1 MKLSGTAM
9 LHAPAQQI
17 FDSMQDPNFLV
28 RTIPGCQ
35 QLQVTGPDE
44 YQMTINAGVASIK
57 GTYLGN
63 VRMVD
68 PDPPQAYT
76 LKASA
81 QSAVG
86 TVDADARITLADR
99 GGGSTELLYD
109 ADARIG
115 GTIAGVGQRVLT
127 GVARKMAGEFF
138 AAVDRELLNGEP
150 GLAAAAGAAG
160 AGTAVAAGAA
170 ALGLVA
176 AGPGGAGPGGAGPGG
191 AGPGGAGPGGAGP
204 AGAGPAGAGPAGAG
218 PGAPGAAAA
227 GPAEAPPLG
236 AIFRRPAPP
245 PREPAAAWW
254 PALAGAAVGAAIALI
269 GVALGARSA
278 RRGSP

>member
-1 MKLSGTAM
+1 MKLSGSAM

-35 QLQVTGPDE
+35 QLQVTGLDE
-44 YQMTINAGVASIK
+44 YQMTITAGVASIK

-63 VRMVD
+63 VRMTD

-76 LKASA
+76 LRASA

-86 TVDADARITLADR
+86 TVDADARITLSDR
-99 GGGSTELLYD
+99 GGGSTELQYD

-150 GLAAAAGAAG
+150 GLATSAAAGPAAAGTTAAAGAAG
-160 AGTAVAAGAA
+160 PGPAAPVAAGT
-170 ALGLVA
+170 V
-176 AGPGGAGPGGAGPGG
+176 
-191 AGPGGAGPGGAGP
+191 P
-204 AGAGPAGAGPAGAG
+204 AGTVVAGT
-218 PGAPGAAAA
+218 
-227 GPAEAPPLG
+227 AEAPPLG
-236 AIFRRPAPP
+236 AVFRRPAPP
-245 PREPAAAWW
+245 PAEPAAAWW

-278 RRGSP
+278 RHGSP

>member
-1 MKLSGTAM
+1 MKLSGSAM

-35 QLQVTGPDE
+35 QLQVTGLDE
-44 YQMTINAGVASIK
+44 YQMTITAGVASIK

-63 VRMVD
+63 VRMTD

-76 LKASA
+76 LRASA

-86 TVDADARITLADR
+86 TVDADARITLSDR
-99 GGGSTELLYD
+99 GGGSTELQYD

-138 AAVDRELLNGEP
+138 AAVDRELLDGEP
-150 GLAAAAGAAG
+150 RLAAATAAG
-160 AGTAVAAGAA
+160 PAAAGTAAA
-170 ALGLVA
+170 AAPVLAAAQTAA
-176 AGPGGAGPGGAGPGG
+176 AGPAA
-191 AGPGGAGPGGAGP
+191 AGP
-204 AGAGPAGAGPAGAG
+204 AGAAAAGL
-218 PGAPGAAAA
+218 AAA
-227 GPAEAPPLG
+227 GPADGPPLG
-236 AIFRRPAPP
+236 AVFRRPAPP
-245 PREPAAAWW
+245 PHEAAAAWW

>member
-1 MKLSGTAM
+1 MKLSGSAM
-9 LHAPAQQI
+9 LHAPAQLI

-99 GGGSTELLYD
+99 GGGSTELQYD

-150 GLAAAAGAAG
+150 GLATSAAAGPAAAQTAAAAGAAG
-160 AGTAVAAGAA
+160 AAGPAAGPAAGAA
-170 ALGLVA
+170 T
-176 AGPGGAGPGGAGPGG
+176 
-191 AGPGGAGPGGAGP
+191 GP
-204 AGAGPAGAGPAGAG
+204 AVATMA
-218 PGAPGAAAA
+218 GAAAA
-227 GPAEAPPLG
+227 PPMG
-236 AIFRRPAPP
+236 AVFRRPAPP
-245 PREPAAAWW
+245 PREPAPAWW
-254 PALAGAAVGAAIALI
+254 TALAAVAVGAAIALA
-269 GVALGARSA
+269 GVAFGARSA
-278 RRGSP
+278 RRGSS

>member
-35 QLQVTGPDE
+35 QLQVTGADE
-44 YQMTINAGVASIK
+44 YQMTITAGVASIK

-63 VRMVD
+63 VRMTD

-86 TVDADARITLADR
+86 TVDADARITLSDR
-99 GGGSTELLYD
+99 GGGSTELQYD

-138 AAVDRELLNGEP
+138 AAVDRELLNGES
-150 GLAAAAGAAG
+150 GLAMPAPAGPAAAGTAA
-160 AGTAVAAGAA
+160 TAT
-170 ALGLVA
+170 
-176 AGPGGAGPGGAGPGG
+176 P
-191 AGPGGAGPGGAGP
+191 
-204 AGAGPAGAGPAGAG
+204 
-218 PGAPGAAAA
+218 

-236 AIFRRPAPP
+236 AVFRRPAPP
-245 PREPAAAWW
+245 PHEPSAAWW

>member
-1 MKLSGTAM
+1 MKLSGSAM

-17 FDSMQDPNFLV
+17 FDSMQDPKFLV

-35 QLQVTGPDE
+35 QLQVVGPDE
-44 YQMTINAGVASIK
+44 YQMTISAGVASIK

-86 TVDADARITLADR
+86 TVDADARIRLEDR
-99 GGGSTELLYD
+99 GDGSTELQYD
-109 ADARIG
+109 ADASIG

-138 AAVDRELLNGEP
+138 AAVDRELINGEP
-150 GLAAAAGAAG
+150 GLATSLPPVPPRRGPPRPPGRRSRRSRCWSASRPRAGPPWRPGRRRRGAADG
-160 AGTAVAAGAA
+160 RGLPPPGPAA
-170 ALGLVA
+170 
-176 AGPGGAGPGGAGPGG
+176 PGGPPPPGG
-191 AGPGGAGPGGAGP
+191 
-204 AGAGPAGAGPAGAG
+204 
-218 PGAPGAAAA
+218 
-227 GPAEAPPLG
+227 
-236 AIFRRPAPP
+236 RRWPP
-245 PREPAAAWW
+245 PP
-254 PALAGAAVGAAIALI
+254 
-269 GVALGARSA
+269 SA
-278 RRGSP
+278 RRSR

>member
-1 MKLSGTAM
+1 MKLSGSAM

-44 YQMTINAGVASIK
+44 YQMTITAGVASIK

-63 VRMVD
+63 VRMTD

-86 TVDADARITLADR
+86 TVDADARITLSDR
-99 GGGSTELLYD
+99 GGGGTELQYD

-115 GTIAGVGQRVLT
+115 GTIAGVGQRMLT

-150 GLAAAAGAAG
+150 GLATSAAAGPAAAGTTATAGAAG
-160 AGTAVAAGAA
+160 PGPAAPVAAGTVAAGTVAAGA
-170 ALGLVA
+170 V
-176 AGPGGAGPGGAGPGG
+176 
-191 AGPGGAGPGGAGP
+191 
-204 AGAGPAGAGPAGAG
+204 
-218 PGAPGAAAA
+218 AA

-236 AIFRRPAPP
+236 AVFRRPAPP
-245 PREPAAAWW
+245 PAEPAGAWW

>member
-1 MKLSGTAM
+1 MKLSGSAM

-35 QLQVTGPDE
+35 QLQVTGVDE
-44 YQMTINAGVASIK
+44 YQMTITAGVASIK

-63 VRMVD
+63 VRMTD

-86 TVDADARITLADR
+86 TVDADARITLSDR
-99 GGGSTELLYD
+99 GGGSTELQYD

-138 AAVDRELLNGEP
+138 AAVDRELLNGGP
-150 GLAAAAGAAG
+150 GLATSAAAGPAAAGTAATATPGPATSGPAAPGPAAAGAA
-160 AGTAVAAGAA
+160 AAG
-170 ALGLVA
+170 L
-176 AGPGGAGPGGAGPGG
+176 
-191 AGPGGAGPGGAGP
+191 
-204 AGAGPAGAGPAGAG
+204 
-218 PGAPGAAAA
+218 AAA

-236 AIFRRPAPP
+236 AVFRRPAAPP
-245 PREPAAAWW
+245 HEAPAAWW
-254 PALAGAAVGAAIALI
+254 PALAGAAVGAAIALV
-269 GVALGARSA
+269 GVVLGARSA

>member
-1 MKLSGTAM
+1 MKLSGSAM

-35 QLQVTGPDE
+35 QLQVTGLDE
-44 YQMTINAGVASIK
+44 YQMTITAGVASIK

-63 VRMVD
+63 VQMVD

-86 TVDADARITLADR
+86 TVDADARITLSDR
-99 GGGSTELLYD
+99 GGGNTELQYD

-138 AAVDRELLNGEP
+138 AAVDRELLNGERGP
-150 GLAAAAGAAG
+150 AASAAAGPAPATAAPGPAAAGPAAAGLAAAGLGSGSAADP
-160 AGTAVAAGAA
+160 AS
-170 ALGLVA
+170 
-176 AGPGGAGPGGAGPGG
+176 AGP
-191 AGPGGAGPGGAGP
+191 
-204 AGAGPAGAGPAGAG
+204 
-218 PGAPGAAAA
+218 AAA
-227 GPAEAPPLG
+227 GPAEGPPLG
-236 AIFRRPAPP
+236 AVFRRPAPP
-245 PREPAAAWW
+245 PHEPAAAWW

>member
-1 MKLSGTAM
+1 MR
-9 LHAPAQQI
+9 PAQQI

-35 QLQVTGPDE
+35 QLQVTGLDE
-44 YQMTINAGVASIK
+44 YQMTITAGVASIK

-63 VRMVD
+63 VQMVD

-86 TVDADARITLADR
+86 TVDADARITLSDR
-99 GGGSTELLYD
+99 GGGNTELQYD

-138 AAVDRELLNGEP
+138 AAVDRELLNGERGLAASAAAGP
-150 GLAAAAGAAG
+150 AAARAPGRLAGPAAAGLAAAGLAA
-160 AGTAVAAGAA
+160 VP
-170 ALGLVA
+170 LPLPLRPVH
-176 AGPGGAGPGGAGPGG
+176 P
-191 AGPGGAGPGGAGP
+191 
-204 AGAGPAGAGPAGAG
+204 
-218 PGAPGAAAA
+218 AAA
-227 GPAEAPPLG
+227 GPAEGPPLG
-236 AIFRRPAPP
+236 AVFRRPAPP
-245 PREPAAAWW
+245 PHEPAAAWW

>member
-1 MKLSGTAM
+1 MKLSGSAM
-9 LHAPAQQI
+9 LHAPAEQI
-17 FDSMQDPNFLV
+17 FSSMQDPRFLV

-35 QLQVTGPDE
+35 QLEVVGPDE

-68 PDPPQAYT
+68 PVPPQAYT

-86 TVDADARITLADR
+86 TVDADARISLEDR
-99 GGGSTELLYD
+99 GGGETELRYD

-138 AAVDRELLNGEP
+138 AAVDRELTN
-150 GLAAAAGAAG
+150 GAAG
-160 AGTAVAAGAA
+160 PATPLEPAATAA
-170 ALGLVA
+170 
-176 AGPGGAGPGGAGPGG
+176 P
-191 AGPGGAGPGGAGP
+191 P
-204 AGAGPAGAGPAGAG
+204 AGAP
-218 PGAPGAAAA
+218 AAA
-227 GPAEAPPLG
+227 GPAVSAAAAAPAAPELG
-236 AIFRRPAPP
+236 EVFRRPAAPA
-245 PREPAAAWW
+245 REALPTWQV
-254 PALAGAAVGAAIALI
+254 ALASAAVGAAIALI
-269 GVALGARSA
+269 GVVFGARSA
-278 RRGSP
+278 RRA

>member
-1 MKLSGTAM
+1 MKLSGSAM
-9 LHAPAQQI
+9 LHAPAEQI
-17 FDSMQDPNFLV
+17 FNSMQDPRFLV

-35 QLQVTGPDE
+35 QLEVVGPDE
-44 YQMTINAGVASIK
+44 YEMTINAGVASIK

-68 PDPPQAYT
+68 PVPPQAYT

-86 TVDADARITLADR
+86 TVDADARISLTDR
-99 GGGSTELLYD
+99 GGGSTELTYD

-138 AAVDRELLNGEP
+138 AAVDRELLNGDAGLAASGIAAPAAGTAAGTAGTAGAAAP
-150 GLAAAAGAAG
+150 GLAA
-160 AGTAVAAGAA
+160 T
-170 ALGLVA
+170 
-176 AGPGGAGPGGAGPGG
+176 
-191 AGPGGAGPGGAGP
+191 GP
-204 AGAGPAGAGPAGAG
+204 AGTGS
-218 PGAPGAAAA
+218 AAA
-227 GPAEAPPLG
+227 GPAAAGPAGEPKLG
-236 AIFRRPAPP
+236 EVFRRPAPP

-254 PALAGAAVGAAIALI
+254 AALAGAAVGAAIALI

>member
-1 MKLSGTAM
+1 MKLSGSAM

-44 YQMTINAGVASIK
+44 YQMTVTAGVASIK

-63 VRMVD
+63 VRMTD
-68 PDPPQAYT
+68 PDPPQAFT

-86 TVDADARITLADR
+86 TVDADARITLSD
-99 GGGSTELLYD
+99 GGGGVTELQYD

-115 GTIAGVGQRVLT
+115 GSIAGVGQRVLT

-150 GLAAAAGAAG
+150 GPATSAAAGPVAAGTTATAVTAGAAAAGPAAAGPTAPVAAGAAG
-160 AGTAVAAGAA
+160 AGPAA
-170 ALGLVA
+170 A
-176 AGPGGAGPGGAGPGG
+176 PP
-191 AGPGGAGPGGAGP
+191 
-204 AGAGPAGAGPAGAG
+204 
-218 PGAPGAAAA
+218 PGAV
-227 GPAEAPPLG
+227 
-236 AIFRRPAPP
+236 FRRPAPP
-245 PREPAAAWW
+245 PHEPAAAWW

-278 RRGSP
+278 RHGPP

>member
-1 MKLSGTAM
+1 MKLSGSAM
-9 LHAPAQQI
+9 LHAPAEQI
-17 FDSMQDPNFLV
+17 FNSMQDPRFLV

-35 QLQVTGPDE
+35 QLEVVGPDE
-44 YQMTINAGVASIK
+44 YEMTINAGVASIK

-68 PDPPQAYT
+68 PVPPQAYT

-86 TVDADARITLADR
+86 TVDADARISLTDR
-99 GGGSTELLYD
+99 GGGSTELRYD

-138 AAVDRELLNGEP
+138 AAVDRELLNGDA
-150 GLAAAAGAAG
+150 GLAASGIAAPA
-160 AGTAVAAGAA
+160 AGTAATAGAA
-170 ALGLVA
+170 APELA
-176 AGPGGAGPGGAGPGG
+176 ATGFAGTGSA
-191 AGPGGAGPGGAGP
+191 AAGP
-204 AGAGPAGAGPAGAG
+204 AGAPK
-218 PGAPGAAAA
+218 
-227 GPAEAPPLG
+227 LG
-236 AIFRRPAPP
+236 EVFRRPAPP

-254 PALAGAAVGAAIALI
+254 AALAGAAVGAAIALI

>member
-1 MKLSGTAM
+1 MKLSGSAM
-9 LHAPAQQI
+9 LHAPAQLI

-44 YQMTINAGVASIK
+44 YQMTITAGVASIK

-99 GGGSTELLYD
+99 GGSTELQYD

-138 AAVDRELLNGEP
+138 AAVDRELLNGAP
-150 GLAAAAGAAG
+150 GLATSAAAGPAAAETAAVAGAAGAAG
-160 AGTAVAAGAA
+160 PAAGTGVGPAAGPAAATVAGAA
-170 ALGLVA
+170 APA
-176 AGPGGAGPGGAGPGG
+176 AVPPMGAV
-191 AGPGGAGPGGAGP
+191 
-204 AGAGPAGAGPAGAG
+204 
-218 PGAPGAAAA
+218 
-227 GPAEAPPLG
+227 
-236 AIFRRPAPP
+236 FRRPAPP
-245 PREPAAAWW
+245 PREPAPAWW
-254 PALAGAAVGAAIALI
+254 TALAAVAVGAAIALA
-269 GVALGARSA
+269 GVAFGARSA
-278 RRGSP
+278 RRGSS

>member
-1 MKLSGTAM
+1 MKLSGSAM

-35 QLQVTGPDE
+35 QLQVTGLDE
-44 YQMTINAGVASIK
+44 YQMTITAGVASIK

-63 VRMVD
+63 VQMVD

-86 TVDADARITLADR
+86 TVDADARITLSDR
-99 GGGSTELLYD
+99 GGGNTELQYD

-138 AAVDRELLNGEP
+138 AAVDRELLNGER
-150 GLAAAAGAAG
+150 
-160 AGTAVAAGAA
+160 
-170 ALGLVA
+170 
-176 AGPGGAGPGGAGPGG
+176 
-191 AGPGGAGPGGAGP
+191 GP
-204 AGAGPAGAGPAGAG
+204 AAS
-218 PGAPGAAAA
+218 AAA
-227 GPAEAPPLG
+227 GPAPATASSRAGCSRARRCWPRRCWPRRRFRFRCRSGRCRPGRGRAGRGAPAGRGL
-236 AIFRRPAPP
+236 PP
-245 PREPAAAWW
+245 PGPATARARRG
-254 PALAGAAVGAAIALI
+254 LVAGPGRRRRGRGDRAHRRGTRR
-269 GVALGARSA
+269 ALGAPRLA
-278 RRGSP
+278 LSPAGLPPAA